1 MESSLRAPRAF
12 WSALRAT
19 PDGEVP
25 ALCGRGG
32 HVLQVAGLR
41 LRTPARWDLPI
52 MLAAASD
59 PQAQRWLGWR
69 PQDLV
74 PERDRERLL
83 ADKPGRGRTL
93 SLQSET
99 GGQRLVAVDPDSGR
113 LAGSL
118 VCDWDTGEIGGS
130 LAPEFRGRGL
140 GVSLFAGAAQ
150 FAHQHL
156 GIAAVTAG
164 TEPGNAACIAALGS
178 AGFIPAYGPST
189 HKLPDGR
196 VVLALWFRH
205 GASRPARC
213 R

>member
-1 MESSLRAPRAF
+1 MESSLQAPRAF

-19 PDGEVP
+19 PAGEVP

-41 LRTPARWDLPI
+41 LQTPTTWDRPL
-52 MLAAASD
+52 MLAVASD

-74 PERDRERLL
+74 PERRRERLL
-83 ADKPGRGRTL
+83 AGKPGQGRPL
-93 SLQSET
+93 PQRNEA
-99 GGQRLVAVDPDSGR
+99 GGQSLVAIDPEGGQ
-113 LAGSL
+113 LAGFL
-118 VCDWDTGEIGGS
+118 GCDWDTGEIGGC
-130 LAPEFRGRGL
+130 LAPGYRGRGL

-164 TEPGNAACIAALGS
+164 TETGNAACIAALGS
-178 AGFIPAYGPST
+178 AGFIPARGPST
-189 HKLPDGR
+189 RRLPNGR
-196 VVLALWFRH
+196 VVPALWFRH

-213 R
+213 H